1 MTNYQKTLLAGV
13 AALAIAAGT
22 SFASAQSPHG
32 AAAGGGMAGGGM
44 SSGNSG
50 SGEQSP
56 ATQAAPS
63 TPSKGSGMSQHPGTG
78 MQHGGTGSGSTGAGM
93 RPQAEEHPGATEQKG
108 QEKGQGG
115 AKRSAQ
121 GAGSGKPSTAES
133 GTPAGTREA
142 QTPDHGAKGQ
152 KSGTAMEGHGAAP
165 ASGGTH
171 EGANVQPSGGVKFS
185 ERQRTTIK
193 RTIIDAHSAPR
204 ADHVDFNVR
213 VGTVVP
219 RDSIHVIS
227 VPETLV
233 RIEPQWRGLLY
244 FVYEDEVVIVD
255 PNDMHIVAVVAV

>member
-108 QEKGQGG
+108 PEKGQGG

-121 GAGSGKPSTAES
+121 GTGGGKPSTAES

-233 RIEPQWRGLLY
+233 RIEPQWRGFLY
-244 FVYEDEVVIVD
+244 FVYEDEVVIVN

>member
-1 MTNYQKTLLAGV
+1 MRKRRRKERKRAADTPREEWRNRMTNYQKTLLAGV

-121 GAGSGKPSTAES
+121 GAGGGKPSTANPEH
-133 GTPAGTREA
+133 PLAR
-142 QTPDHGAKGQ
+142 AKRRRLI
-152 KSGTAMEGHGAAP
+152 TARRVKERHRNGRPRRG
-165 ASGGTH
+165 
-171 EGANVQPSGGVKFS
+171 PS
-185 ERQRTTIK
+185 K
-193 RTIIDAHSAPR
+193 RRHT
-204 ADHVDFNVR
+204 
-213 VGTVVP
+213 
-219 RDSIHVIS
+219 
-227 VPETLV
+227 
-233 RIEPQWRGLLY
+233 
-244 FVYEDEVVIVD
+244 
-255 PNDMHIVAVVAV
+255 

>member
-1 MTNYQKTLLAGV
+1 
-13 AALAIAAGT
+13 
-22 SFASAQSPHG
+22 
-32 AAAGGGMAGGGM
+32 
-44 SSGNSG
+44 
-50 SGEQSP
+50 
-56 ATQAAPS
+56 
-63 TPSKGSGMSQHPGTG
+63 
-78 MQHGGTGSGSTGAGM
+78 
-93 RPQAEEHPGATEQKG
+93 
-108 QEKGQGG
+108 
-115 AKRSAQ
+115 
-121 GAGSGKPSTAES
+121 
-133 GTPAGTREA
+133 
-142 QTPDHGAKGQ
+142 
-152 KSGTAMEGHGAAP
+152 MEGHGAAP

>member
-44 SSGNSG
+44 SPGNSG
-50 SGEQSP
+50 AGEQSP

-63 TPSKGSGMSQHPGTG
+63 TPSEGGGVSQHPGTG
-78 MQHGGTGSGSTGAGM
+78 MQHGGKGSGSTGPGM
-93 RPQAEEHPGATEQKG
+93 RPQAEQHPGTTEQKG
-108 QEKGQGG
+108 QEKGKGG

-121 GAGSGKPSTAES
+121 GAGSGKPSTAET
-133 GTPAGTREA
+133 GTHAGKREA
-142 QTPDHGAKGQ
+142 QTPDRGAKDQ

-165 ASGGTH
+165 ASGTH
-171 EGANVQPSGGVKFS
+171 ESANVHPSGGVKFS

-204 ADHVDFNVR
+204 VDHVDFNVR

-219 RDSIHVIS
+219 RGSIHVIS

-233 RIEPQWRGLLY
+233 RIEPQWRGFLY
-244 FVYEDEVVIVD
+244 FVYEDEVVIVN

>member
-22 SFASAQSPHG
+22 GFASAQSPHG
-32 AAAGGGMAGGGM
+32 AAAGGGM

-108 QEKGQGG
+108 QGG

-121 GAGSGKPSTAES
+121 GGGSGKPSTAES

-165 ASGGTH
+165 ASGTR

>member
-32 AAAGGGMAGGGM
+32 AAAGGGM
-44 SSGNSG
+44 SSGNAG

-56 ATQAAPS
+56 ATQATPN
-63 TPSKGSGMSQHPGTG
+63 TPSEGGGMSQHPGTG
-78 MQHGGTGSGSTGAGM
+78 MQHGGTGSGSTGKGM
-93 RPQAEEHPGATEQKG
+93 RPQAEEHPGATEP
-108 QEKGQGG
+108 
-115 AKRSAQ
+115 KRGAQ

-133 GTPAGTREA
+133 GTHAGKREA

-165 ASGGTH
+165 ASGTH
-171 EGANVQPSGGVKFS
+171 EGANVQPSGSVKFS
-185 ERQRTTIK
+185 EQQRTTIK

-204 ADHVDFNVR
+204 VGHVDFNVR

-219 RDSIHVIS
+219 RGSIHAIS

-233 RIEPQWRGLLY
+233 RIEPQWRGFLY
-244 FVYEDEVVIVD
+244 FVYEDEVVIVN

>member
-1 MTNYQKTLLAGV
+1 MTKYQKTLLAGV
-13 AALAIAAGT
+13 AALAIAAGS

-78 MQHGGTGSGSTGAGM
+78 MQHGGTGSGSTGAVCGL
-93 RPQAEEHPGATEQKG
+93 RRKSTPAPRSKKAKKKAKAVQSAAHRAREAESHRRPNREHPLARAKRRRLITARRVKRAGPQWKATARLPQA
-108 QEKGQGG
+108 
-115 AKRSAQ
+115 
-121 GAGSGKPSTAES
+121 
-133 GTPAGTREA
+133 
-142 QTPDHGAKGQ
+142 
-152 KSGTAMEGHGAAP
+152 AAR
-165 ASGGTH
+165 H

>member
-13 AALAIAAGT
+13 AAIAIAAGT

-32 AAAGGGMAGGGM
+32 AAAGGGM
-44 SSGNSG
+44 SSGNAG

-56 ATQAAPS
+56 ATQATPN
-63 TPSKGSGMSQHPGTG
+63 TPSEGGGMSQHPGTG
-78 MQHGGTGSGSTGAGM
+78 MQHGGTGSGSTGKGM
-93 RPQAEEHPGATEQKG
+93 RPQAEQHPGATEQKG

-121 GAGSGKPSTAES
+121 GAGSAKPSTAAS
-133 GTPAGTREA
+133 GTHAGNREA

-152 KSGTAMEGHGAAP
+152 KGGTAMEGHGAAP
-165 ASGGTH
+165 ASGTH
-171 EGANVQPSGGVKFS
+171 ESANVHPSGGVKFS
-185 ERQRTTIK
+185 EQQRTTIK

-204 ADHVDFNVR
+204 VGHVDFNVR

-219 RDSIHVIS
+219 RGSIHVIS

-233 RIEPQWRGLLY
+233 RIEPQWRGFLY
-244 FVYEDEVVIVD
+244 FVYEDEVVIVN